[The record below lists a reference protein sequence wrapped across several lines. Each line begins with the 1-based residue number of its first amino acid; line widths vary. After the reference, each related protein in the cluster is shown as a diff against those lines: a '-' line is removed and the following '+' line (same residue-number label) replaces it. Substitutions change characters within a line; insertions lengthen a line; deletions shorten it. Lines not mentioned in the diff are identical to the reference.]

1 MAHIFQ
7 INISRG
13 GVPKQPIPIGE
24 VTPLGLVG
32 DVQRDRK
39 HHGGPERALCLFS
52 LEHIL
57 ALQAEGHPI
66 YPGATGENVT
76 IAGLDWAT
84 LVPGVRLQLGPE
96 VLVEITGYA
105 SPCSNITA
113 AFRNGA
119 INEISEKK
127 YPGRSRLYGRVLH
140 TGRLRPGD
148 EVQVVPPGGRGD
160 DGQPE

>member
-39 HHGGPERALCLFS
+39 HHGGPERPLCLFS

-57 ALQAEGHPI
+57 ALQAEGHPST
-66 YPGATGENVT
+66 PARRART
-76 IAGLDWAT
+76 
-84 LVPGVRLQLGPE
+84 
-96 VLVEITGYA
+96 
-105 SPCSNITA
+105 
-113 AFRNGA
+113 
-119 INEISEKK
+119 
-127 YPGRSRLYGRVLH
+127 
-140 TGRLRPGD
+140 
-148 EVQVVPPGGRGD
+148 
-160 DGQPE
+160 